1 MTNSRKKHQEKIIS
15 QFTSQAQR
23 FDQKGYSLSNK
34 EYLTWALENIPL
46 NKDMVVLDV
55 AAGTGILARELAG
68 AVHKVYALDAT
79 ASMLAAGEKLAEE
92 AGLEN
97 VIFERGLA
105 EALPYPDQKF
115 DLVTCRLAFHHFYD
129 YKTPFLEMVR
139 VTKKGGFL
147 VVMDLISPADAKT
160 AARYNELETL
170 RDDSHIY
177 ALTEKEFISL
187 FQNHGLQ
194 PVKVLNRDVE
204 MVTEDW
210 LNLTKAPKNAREAI
224 FRAFEAELKNGEETG
239 MRPFKKEG
247 ALHFL
252 HRWILV
258 LAQKP
263 A

>member
-1 MTNSRKKHQEKIIS
+1 
-15 QFTSQAQR
+15 
-23 FDQKGYSLSNK
+23 
-34 EYLTWALENIPL
+34 
-46 NKDMVVLDV
+46 
-55 AAGTGILARELAG
+55 
-68 AVHKVYALDAT
+68 
-79 ASMLAAGEKLAEE
+79 
-92 AGLEN
+92 
-97 VIFERGLA
+97 
-105 EALPYPDQKF
+105 
-115 DLVTCRLAFHHFYD
+115 
-129 YKTPFLEMVR
+129 MVR